1 LIVEPSP
8 EILSRAISSMF
19 ADPEAARAMGES
31 GRRLVASRF
40 TWQRI
45 ASETLEIYRNLKD
58 TRVARSA

>member
-1 LIVEPSP
+1 
-8 EILSRAISSMF
+8 
-19 ADPEAARAMGES
+19 MGVN

-45 ASETLEIYRNLKD
+45 ASETLEIYRNLMD